1 MYLFF
6 EVLKNFATWS
16 KKIVELLVFY
26 PQNVQEPWEH
36 KKKITSFCTCVTHRF
51 PTKTLVKEQ
60 SESFFKVDLCYPTIL
75 QSLFTFFR
83 SQWYC
88 QRGKWH
94 RYSGLKIV
102 HSPKYLFYYS
112 MSLHVRIYVSLLR
125 YIFKKSFDTI
135 NKLEKRLC
143 VAAQFCHLFHDRQQ
157 K

>member
-16 KKIVELLVFY
+16 KKLLSF
-26 PQNVQEPWEH
+26 QFFTHRMFRNH
-36 KKKITSFCTCVTHRF
+36 GNTKKITSFCTCVTHRF